1 MPVYTYNVKGDL
13 VAEHPYIQDNCYYSG
28 YVDGVPDSQVILSTC
43 SGLWGHIQFGSL
55 TYEIQP
61 VENSSTFQHFIYR
74 RDPQPRGPCTG
85 IAEDGA
91 GGPGR
96 EVRMV
101 RTEED
106 PDVSPRQEADLNRT
120 SNRYLEYYVV
130 ADKST
135 FLLYGGNETALV
147 SVVFHMMHHVYTIFL
162 PLRLHVYLVGMEI
175 WTDKNYVTLHPQE
188 LSMNLNAFYKY
199 VRYKLRHHEHFD
211 HAGLMTLFSLHQF
224 HQTLNLLAISALIVV
239 MNKIHKKPRFDAET
253 VAHQL
258 GHSLGFTH
266 DDAPTNLARKC
277 DCNCTVFGSC
287 LMLTSGPANCSR
299 LSNCSRL
306 EYLKV
311 IQKPEKTCLLDKPAQ
326 VFTMRECGNGVI
338 DDEDEQCDCGIEED
352 IEGTWIQSIF
362 LKQGGKQRQ
371 LHEEG
376 TSAIRL
382 VLMNEKYPS
391 LKGPSECRK
400 NECCRKDCKFRE
412 DIDCLYGLCC
422 ETCKFS
428 ETGTRC
434 REPASECD
442 LPEFCN
448 GTSYD
453 CPTDVYKQD
462 GTPCGNHN
470 HCFLGRCLDL
480 HTHCKALFGP
490 DAREAPL
497 SCFKEMN
504 TRGDRF
510 GNCGK
515 DGSVFRKCLEK
526 DVLCGRVQCVNVGK
540 ISSVTTRQDVLQT
553 PVEGATCW
561 GTEFDLGED
570 IYDLGAVQDGTSCG
584 PDKICLNRSCVDV
597 AVLDF
602 DCDHSVCRSRG
613 VCNSNRNCHC
623 SYGWAPPLCTD
634 PGFGGSIDSGP
645 PPPYQ
650 LPTIVIVGLFTLTG
664 LVVLLA
670 GVFISRHVDVFF
682 KLMAAIPKRRPQKSA
697 SKSPERQ
704 ILKDRHEAV
713 A

>member
-1 MPVYTYNVKGDL
+1 MAEGEHLFSWWRLGAPHLGAVLPLLLFLSPGFVPTSSTYLYSEVIEPLQLETNSHYNSKLLRGGASGQVTVGTLRREEPKQNGGGEAPLFL
-13 VAEHPYIQDNCYYSG
+13 VEAGGAMFGGGAAAPPLPQ
-28 YVDGVPDSQVILSTC
+28 P
-43 SGLWGHIQFGSL
+43 WGHIQFGSL

-74 RDPQPRGPCTG
+74 RDPQPQGPCVG

-101 RTEED
+101 RAEED
-106 PDVSPRQEADLNRT
+106 PDVSSRQQADLNRT
-120 SNRYLEYYVV
+120 VNRYLEYYAV

-162 PLRLHVYLVGMEI
+162 PLGLHVYLVGMEI
-175 WTDKNYVTLHPQE
+175 WTDKNYVTLHPHE
-188 LSMNLNAFYKY
+188 LSMNLNAFYEY

-211 HAGLMTLFSLHQF
+211 HAGLMT
-224 HQTLNLLAISALIVV
+224 
-239 MNKIHKKPRFDAET
+239 
-253 VAHQL
+253 
-258 GHSLGFTH
+258 
-266 DDAPTNLARKC
+266 
-277 DCNCTVFGSC
+277 
-287 LMLTSGPANCSR
+287 NCSR

-326 VFTMRECGNGVI
+326 VFIMKECGNGVI
-338 DDEDEQCDCGIEED
+338 DDEDEQCDCGIEE
-352 IEGTWIQSIF
+352 
-362 LKQGGKQRQ
+362 
-371 LHEEG
+371 
-376 TSAIRL
+376 
-382 VLMNEKYPS
+382 
-391 LKGPSECRK
+391 ECRK
-400 NECCRKDCKFRE
+400 NECCRKDCKFRK

-422 ETCKFS
+422 EKCKFS

-434 REPASECD
+434 REAASECD

-515 DGSVFRKCLEK
+515 DGSVYRKCLEK

-540 ISSVTTRQDVLQT
+540 ISRVATRQDVLQT

-570 IYDLGAVQDGTSCG
+570 VYDLGAVQDGTSCG

-602 DCDHSVCRSRG
+602 DCDPSVCRSRG

-664 LVVLLA
+664 LVVLVA
-670 GVFISRHVDVFF
+670 GVFISRHMDV
-682 KLMAAIPKRRPQKSA
+682 L
-697 SKSPERQ
+697 
-704 ILKDRHEAV
+704 
-713 A
+713 